1 VDAGVDAAADPEGAG
16 GAGFTRVS
24 GISTATVATT
34 TAVPAPATI
43 RARFLLFAALFPA
56 LAALSGSGLS
66 AFPGEESNLA
76 MGDYLRKF
84 VASVPS
90 LAKDSGRR

>member
-1 VDAGVDAAADPEGAG
+1 VDAGVDADADPEGPG
-16 GAGFTRVS
+16 GAGFTRVR

-43 RARFLLFAALFPA
+43 RARFLRFAALLPA
-56 LAALSGSGLS
+56 FAVLLGSGLS

-84 VASVPS
+84 VARVPS
-90 LAKDSGRR
+90 LAKDSRRR